1 MKLWKSTIVLALSAL
16 PLLAGGLTLETTNP
30 ASNPEAMSMGAVL
43 TARITACHSPEKTVV
58 TATAE
63 GFVDGSRRA
72 IPLKVIALHTPGT
85 FAIKREWPETGNWVV
100 RLVASNPDYGTY
112 KTGVV
117 VPASGNTIEWA
128 AAKHFYREPVAAD
141 SDSLLLNSVSTR

>member
-1 MKLWKSTIVLALSAL
+1 MKLWRSTIVLALGTL
-16 PLLAGGLTLETTNP
+16 PLLAGALTLETTNP

-43 TARITACHSPEKTVV
+43 TARITACHSPEKTTV

-63 GFVDGSRRA
+63 GFVNGSRQA
-72 IPLKVIALHTPGT
+72 IPLTVTALHTPGT
-85 FAIKREWPETGNWVV
+85 FAIRRQWPETGNWAI

-117 VPASGNTIEWA
+117 VPTNGSNIEWA
-128 AAKHFYREPVAAD
+128 AAKHFYREPIAAD
-141 SDSLLLNSVSTR
+141 VDSLLLNSASTR